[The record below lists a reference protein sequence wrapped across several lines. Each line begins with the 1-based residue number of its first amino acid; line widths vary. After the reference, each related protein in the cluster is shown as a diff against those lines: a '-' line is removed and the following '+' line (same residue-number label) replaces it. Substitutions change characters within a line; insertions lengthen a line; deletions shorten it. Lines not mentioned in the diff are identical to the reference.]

1 MMGKIDLSKLKGSLK
16 GLGFLR
22 SYSVLLLPAVITLAG
37 VLVLVAALLMG
48 SRFREKVNKES
59 MPMGNQV
66 KSLAGSAIPAGQVD
80 VERRYHEEYQRDANL
95 IESLSVQSAQRELL
109 SYEVFPRPKDISA
122 QLFTRFGNEF
132 RQRVE
137 GLVAKVN
144 AKECPSEE
152 ELKESRQKGAS
163 ASRAPY
169 GGVSGGGASRLEQ
182 DRITEEI
189 CQARARAAS
198 VYANTDD
205 VSGYGFWEKYKYSNM
220 EDGVKDCWFWQ
231 LGYWIIED
239 VFSTVDVL
247 NAGSSNVLNSN
258 VKRIMRIGFVSPDK
272 LFSSQASGKR
282 SQDRPKYVIKI
293 EDQLT
298 EACTGR
304 ISNADIDVVHF
315 SVVAVLSTKGIMP
328 FMKELCSAKVHR
340 FAGYNGQEAQKLFK
354 HNEISILES
363 RITPINLDNKEH
375 LRYRYGKDAVVEV
388 ELVCEYVFYKKGYE
402 AIKPDSGTK
411 TAQTAAAGS

>member
-1 MMGKIDLSKLKGSLK
+1 MMGKIDLSKLKVALE

-22 SYSVLLLPAVITLAG
+22 SYSVLLLPAAITLVG

-48 SRFREKVNKES
+48 SSFREKVNKGS
-59 MPMGNQV
+59 MPMGNQI
-66 KSLAGSAIPAGQVD
+66 KSLAGGVIPAGQVD
-80 VERRYHEEYQRDANL
+80 VERRYHEESQRDANL
-95 IESLSVQSAQRELL
+95 IESLSAQSTQRELL
-109 SYEVFPRPKDISA
+109 SYEVFPRPKDISS

-132 RQRVE
+132 RQHIE
-137 GLVAKVN
+137 GFIAKVN
-144 AKECPSEE
+144 GHECPSEE
-152 ELKESRQKGAS
+152 ELKESRQKGA
-163 ASRAPY
+163 ATARTPY
-169 GGVSGGGASRLEQ
+169 GGLSGSGVARMEQ

-189 CQARARAAS
+189 CQARARAAT
-198 VYANTDD
+198 VYANPED

-239 VFSTVDVL
+239 VFSTVEVF

-272 LFSSQASGKR
+272 LFSSQASGTR
-282 SQDRPKYVIKI
+282 AQERPKYITKP
-293 EDQLT
+293 EEQLT
-298 EACTGR
+298 EACTAR
-304 ISNADIDVVHF
+304 ISNQDIDVVHF
-315 SVVAVLSTKGIMP
+315 SIVAVLSTKAIMP

-340 FAGYNGQEAQKLFK
+340 FTGYNGLEEQKLFK
-354 HNEISILES
+354 HNQITILES
-363 RITPINLDNKEH
+363 RISPIDLEQKEH

-402 AIKPDSGTK
+402 AIKPDLGAK
-411 TAQTAAAGS
+411 TSKTGAAGS

>member
-1 MMGKIDLSKLKGSLK
+1 MMGKIDLSKLKGALK

-22 SYSVLLLPAVITLAG
+22 SYSVLLLPAAITLAG
-37 VLVLVAALLMG
+37 ALVLAAALVMG
-48 SRFREKVNKES
+48 SSFRQKVNKES
-59 MPMGNQV
+59 VPMGNQV
-66 KSLAGSAIPAGQVD
+66 KSLAGSAIPTGQVE
-80 VERRYHEEYQRDANL
+80 VVRRYHEEYQRDANL
-95 IESLSVQSAQRELL
+95 IESLSAQSTQRELL

-122 QLFTRFGNEF
+122 QLFTRFGNTF
-132 RQRVE
+132 RQRVD
-137 GLVAKVN
+137 GLIAKVN

-163 ASRAPY
+163 ASRVPY
-169 GGVSGGGASRLEQ
+169 GGISGSGSARVEQ

-198 VYANTDD
+198 VYAYTDD
-205 VSGYGFWEKYKYSNM
+205 ISGYGFWEKYKYSNM

-239 VFSTVDVL
+239 VFSTVDAL

-272 LFSSQASGKR
+272 LFSSQASGNR
-282 SQDRPKYVIKI
+282 SQERPKYVIKQD
-293 EDQLT
+293 DQLT
-298 EACTGR
+298 EACTAR
-304 ISNADIDVVHF
+304 ISNQDIDVVHF
-315 SVVAVLSTKGIMP
+315 SIVAVLSTKAIMP
-328 FMKELCSAKVHR
+328 FMKDLCSAKVHR
-340 FAGYNGQEAQKLFK
+340 FTGYNGQEAEKLFK
-354 HNEISILES
+354 HNQITILES
-363 RITPINLDNKEH
+363 RISPINLDGKEH

-402 AIKPDSGTK
+402 AIKPDLGVK
-411 TAQTAAAGS
+411 PAQPGVAGS